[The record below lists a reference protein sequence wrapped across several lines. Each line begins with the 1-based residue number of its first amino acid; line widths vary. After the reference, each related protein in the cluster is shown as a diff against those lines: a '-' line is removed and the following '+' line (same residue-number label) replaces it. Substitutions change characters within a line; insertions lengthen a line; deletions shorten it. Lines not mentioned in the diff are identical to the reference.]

1 MGAGRALRSMG
12 LTRRRFAVA
21 AGVAVLFVA
30 GISVILAA
38 PGHSQA
44 VQDGAVAALLV
55 AAAGTVVVLVRQP
68 GKGGPDL
75 AALVTTGLAGAALAT
90 LLPQTQAYLIG
101 YLALAGLGLRAPLR
115 PWAAVAG
122 AVAVFAAMNAGYLL
136 VANGSVTG
144 LMTQDIGLDLF
155 SPSCGPPGSRK
166 NGPVLLS
173 GSPRRLQPRGGQ
185 RVSLAAE
192 PGHPAAAQLRERQ
205 PARRDRDGRGIRGGG
220 HRGLE
225 LARPN
230 ARAVMAFPRPAPAPG
245 WPAPGP
251 FGVPGPGSRGC
262 SIRSRS

>member
-12 LTRRRFAVA
+12 LTRRRIAVA
-21 AGVAVLFVA
+21 AGVAVLLIA

-115 PWAAVAG
+115 PWAAVAS

-136 VANGSVTG
+136 
-144 LMTQDIGLDLF
+144 
-155 SPSCGPPGSRK
+155 SCGQRRA
-166 NGPVLLS
+166 LA
-173 GSPRRLQPRGGQ
+173 PRR
-185 RVSLAAE
+185 
-192 PGHPAAAQLRERQ
+192 
-205 PARRDRDGRGIRGGG
+205 RRWPSG
-220 HRGLE
+220 
-225 LARPN
+225 
-230 ARAVMAFPRPAPAPG
+230 PG
-245 WPAPGP
+245 WPGRYMTSWPMPCPG
-251 FGVPGPGSRGC
+251 
-262 SIRSRS
+262 

>member
-144 LMTQDIGLDLF
+144 LMTQDIGLVYF
-155 SPSCGPPGSRK
+155 
-166 NGPVLLS
+166 
-173 GSPRRLQPRGGQ
+173 
-185 RVSLAAE
+185 RVRA
-192 PGHPAAAQLRERQ
+192 GHQ
-205 PARRDRDGRGIRGGG
+205 ARRRT
-220 HRGLE
+220 
-225 LARPN
+225 
-230 ARAVMAFPRPAPAPG
+230 
-245 WPAPGP
+245 GP
-251 FGVPGPGSRGC
+251 CC
-262 SIRSRS
+262 SAAG